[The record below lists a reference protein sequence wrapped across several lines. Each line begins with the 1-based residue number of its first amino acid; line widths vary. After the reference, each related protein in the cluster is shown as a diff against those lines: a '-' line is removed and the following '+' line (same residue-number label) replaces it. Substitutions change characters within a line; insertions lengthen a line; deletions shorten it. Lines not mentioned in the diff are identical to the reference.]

1 MLFIFVSQLK
11 QAEAAL
17 KAEDEEIEEVREEF
31 TVRVTATEKK
41 YQAAAKVSWCCSRE
55 YSFPSHIPV
64 YFCSFL
70 QDLSLDFRP
79 SNLPCLRI
87 CTEFPWLIL
96 GTGNSKEL
104 AACLVYNII
113 ETKIFIALSKM
124 ET

>member
-17 KAEDEEIEEVREEF
+17 KAEDEEIEEVRQEF
-31 TVRVTATEKK
+31 TVRVTAMEKK
-41 YQAAAKVSWCCSRE
+41 YQAAAKVWLCCSRK

-64 YFCSFL
+64 YFRSFL

-79 SNLPCLRI
+79 CNLHCI
-87 CTEFPWLIL
+87 KIGIEFPWHIL

-124 ET
+124 QT